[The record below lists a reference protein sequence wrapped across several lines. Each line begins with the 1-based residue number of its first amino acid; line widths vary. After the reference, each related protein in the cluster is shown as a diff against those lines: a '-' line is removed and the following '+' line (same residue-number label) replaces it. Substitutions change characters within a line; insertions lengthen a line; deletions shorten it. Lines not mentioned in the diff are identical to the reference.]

1 MNMNKVYFFN
11 EHEQIVP
18 KLKNIIELNMRN
30 LKKNGMPW
38 GGGLGGLH
46 FFLQSL
52 RFLTELLTF
61 YVIVLIKLGSS
72 SSNTCTVYK
81 PFIPHLQ
88 NTYIH

>member
-46 FFLQSL
+46 FFFAKLTIFDRIVDFL
-52 RFLTELLTF
+52 CYCFDKTRFQQF
-61 YVIVLIKLGSS
+61 
-72 SSNTCTVYK
+72 
-81 PFIPHLQ
+81 
-88 NTYIH
+88 